1 MNERPPIYS
10 PPLRPEDEEDE
21 RRHFLNIIRALK
33 CYRSYSYAR
42 VDKTEFYLNALND
55 RHQNMLSKYRSH
67 LSAVRYCIDEN
78 YKVIQ
83 KMLRDSD
90 EVEKLFYQYPTGPAV
105 QQNEEQTKKISHQDM
120 ENVQSTLKQFARDWS
135 AEGESERLQSYKPII
150 DEIEKFFDPEKM
162 EINEV
167 KILVPGAGL
176 GRMAYELA
184 SRGYFCEGNEFS
196 YFMLIASNF
205 VLNQCTIENQFTLYP
220 WVHQYVNNLRKCDQ
234 IAPIKFPDVCP
245 LKSPPKGEIMFTAG
259 DFLQVYEI
267 PNSYDCVATCFFIDC
282 ANNIVEFI
290 ETIYKILVPGGIWVN
305 LGPLL
310 YHFSDMQAEN
320 SIEPT
325 HEDLMTIID
334 AVGFETIKSETGVRT
349 KYAQNPRSMLKSE
362 YESLFWVCRKPSS
375 SPNSP
380 VENEQNGSRSVSDEM
395 ALEPS
400 NTLL

>member
-1 MNERPPIYS
+1 MNDRPPIYS

-21 RRHFLNIIRALK
+21 RRHFLNIIQALK

-42 VDKTEFYLNALND
+42 VDKTEYYLNTLNE
-55 RHQNMLSKYRSH
+55 RHQNMLAKYRNH
-67 LSAVRYCIDEN
+67 IGAVRYCIDEN
-78 YKVIQ
+78 FKVIQ

-90 EVEKLFYQYPTGPAV
+90 EVEKLFCQYPTGPAV
-105 QQNEEQTKKISHQDM
+105 HQEDAHAQKVRYQDM

-135 AEGESERLQSYKPII
+135 AEGEPERSQSYKPII
-150 DEIEKFFDPEKM
+150 DAIESFFDPEKM
-162 EINEV
+162 ELNEV
-167 KILVPGAGL
+167 KVLVPGAGL
-176 GRMAYELA
+176 GRLAYELA
-184 SRGYFCEGNEFS
+184 CRGYFCEGNEFS

-234 IAPIKFPDVCP
+234 VAPIKFPDVCP
-245 LKSPPKGEIMFTAG
+245 LKSPPKGEIMITAG

-310 YHFSDMQAEN
+310 YHFSDMQSEN

-362 YESLFWVCRKPSS
+362 YESLFWVCRKPSIITTM
-375 SPNSP
+375 PPTDND
-380 VENEQNGSRSVSDEM
+380 QNGISGDMKIE
-395 ALEPS
+395 
-400 NTLL
+400 

>member
-42 VDKTEFYLNALND
+42 VDKTEFYLNTLNE
-55 RHQNMLSKYRSH
+55 RHQNMLAKYRNH
-67 LSAVRYCIDEN
+67 LSTVRYCIDEN

-90 EVEKLFYQYPTGPAV
+90 EVEKLFCQYPIGPAV
-105 QQNEEQTKKISHQDM
+105 QQDEGQAKKISHQDM

-135 AEGESERLQSYKPII
+135 AEGECERLQSYKPII
-150 DEIEKFFDPEKM
+150 DEIESFFDPEKM

-184 SRGYFCEGNEFS
+184 CRGYFCEGNEFS

-310 YHFSDMQAEN
+310 YHFSDMPAEN

-334 AVGFETIKSETGVRT
+334 AVGFETLKSETGVRT
-349 KYAQNPRSMLKSE
+349 KYAQNPKSMLKSE
-362 YESLFWVCRKPSS
+362 YESLFWVCRKPSIN
-375 SPNSP
+375 PKPAADND
-380 VENEQNGSRSVSDEM
+380 QNGRLALASEISIESHNEM
-395 ALEPS
+395 
-400 NTLL
+400 

>member
-1 MNERPPIYS
+1 MNDRPPIYS

-21 RRHFLNIIRALK
+21 RRHFLNIIQALK

-42 VDKTEFYLNALND
+42 VDKTEYYLNTLNE
-55 RHQNMLSKYRSH
+55 RHQNMLAKYRNH
-67 LSAVRYCIDEN
+67 IGDVRYCIDEN
-78 YKVIQ
+78 FKVIQ

-90 EVEKLFYQYPTGPAV
+90 EVEKLFCQYPGPAV
-105 QQNEEQTKKISHQDM
+105 RQEDSQASQKVRYQDM

-135 AEGESERLQSYKPII
+135 AEGEPERSQCYKPII
-150 DEIEKFFDPEKM
+150 DAIESFFDPEKM
-162 EINEV
+162 ELNEV
-167 KILVPGAGL
+167 KVLVPGAGL

-184 SRGYFCEGNEFS
+184 CRGYFCEGNEFS

-245 LKSPPKGEIMFTAG
+245 LKSPPKGEIMITAG

-310 YHFSDMQAEN
+310 YHFSDMQSEN

-362 YESLFWVCRKPSS
+362 YESLFWVCRKPSIC
-375 SPNSP
+375 PKP
-380 VENEQNGSRSVSDEM
+380 PTETEQNGRPAEM
-395 ALEPS
+395 TVE
-400 NTLL
+400 